1 MSCLRHQPQALREG
15 EGEGFDHARRTRT
28 RPSVA
33 EEMMEEGDKR
43 RQGPSRRRPCPDDML
58 LEVFKRLPPRATWSA
73 APPCAPP
80 LAPPSSLPAARRAAS
95 RPPPRHFGF
104 FRNYAPSP
112 LPPFVPAAGV
122 ALDLAFLPVPPA
134 LLRRRPRRR
143 PRPPPPPAREHSP
156 TDLKLLVCSPLDKTS
171 LRVPPLRIAGLRLAM
186 CALVPR
192 EEPAAFRV
200 VVVLFGD
207 APNHFKVL
215 VYSSASS
222 AWEAAT
228 GPLGRALAA
237 HYGPSVVVGDV
248 VYKLQSEEKYIMAV
262 DAADFKLSAVPLPE
276 VRMMLYA
283 GNHWLGKTGDG
294 RLCFFAIREQ
304 LLLVKWVLEA
314 PGKWAEQQPV
324 DLRSLM
330 RPELVGDLAHMKLSA
345 KMGDQLRG
353 CKLVSFAAFCEGTG
367 ALFFVMAD
375 RVVALD
381 LESGRDGGAVEQHGR
396 VAPARGRV
404 PLRDDAVAAGAQ
416 GSRRGLIR
424 RRGGACG
431 NALVVLRMLLLMLLW
446 SSTGLLSCFV
456 LLQMQFQLYLLRHG
470 TYRHRNL
477 VSLDLSLP
485 HGSLYSTLFQI
496 GRPKGIN

>member
-1 MSCLRHQPQALREG
+1 MSSFVISRKRSREG

-28 RPSVA
+28 RPSAA
-33 EEMMEEGDKR
+33 EEMMEEGDNGDKAPP
-43 RQGPSRRRPCPDDML
+43 PSTLPDDML
-58 LEVFKRLPPRATWSA
+58 LEVFKRLPPPRDAVRCA
-73 APPCAPP
+73 AVCRRWRRLVSGGEARC
-80 LAPPSSLPAARRAAS
+80 LP
-95 RPPPRHFGF
+95 PPPRHFGF
-104 FRNYAPSP
+104 FRNYAPVP
-112 LPPFVPAAGV
+112 LPAPFVPAAGV
-122 ALDLAFLPVPPA
+122 ALDLAFLPVPPSCGA
-134 LLRRRPRRR
+134 VLVDARGRRLLL
-143 PRPPPPPAREHSP
+143 REHSP

-171 LRVPPLRIAGLRLAM
+171 FRVPPLRIAGHRLAM
-186 CALVPR
+186 CALVPS

-207 APNHFKVL
+207 APPNHFKVL

-237 HYGPSVVVGDV
+237 HHGPSVVVGDV

-276 VRMMLYA
+276 ARMLLYA

-381 LESGRDGGAVEQHGR
+381 LESGRMEA
-396 VAPARGRV
+396 
-404 PLRDDAVAAGAQ
+404 
-416 GSRRGLIR
+416 
-424 RRGGACG
+424 
-431 NALVVLRMLLLMLLW
+431 LW
-446 SSTGLLSCFV
+446 SNTDESRPLGDVFPCEM
-456 LLQMQFQLYLLRHG
+456 MQWPPALK
-470 TYRHRNL
+470 
-477 VSLDLSLP
+477 DL
-485 HGSLYSTLFQI
+485 GEA
-496 GRPKGIN
+496 